1 MNKENIKKV
10 RLECYMTQLEFS
22 KEIGVSITTVNQWE
36 VGVKKPRLR
45 NIRKILQFCKDNNI
59 EV

>member
-1 MNKENIKKV
+1 
-10 RLECYMTQLEFS
+10 MTQLEFS

-45 NIRKILQFCKDNNI
+45 NIRKNLA
-59 EV
+59 VL